1 MRVAI
6 ISDIHSNLE
15 ALQKALEIIDE
26 KKIEEIICLG
36 DLVGYGANP
45 NECIELTR
53 KRACCVLLG
62 NHDQAAFDLSQTE
75 HFNRHARTA
84 AYWTNQTLTPE
95 NLEYLKGLPFR
106 HVIDD
111 LTFVHASP
119 REPEQWEYV
128 FSAHEAKSNFESFQT
143 RICFVGHT
151 HIPGVFPEDLMLQK
165 PKVTRSAPP
174 HGSDDL
180 DESSTTRGVDKPVGS
195 RRPSGRGQ
203 LLEENRYIINVG
215 SVGQPRDGNW
225 KLSFGIFDTSAWT
238 YDLIRSEYDV
248 QAASEK
254 ILAADLPRFLA
265 DRLLVGI

>member
-15 ALQKALEIIDE
+15 ALQKTLEIIDE
-26 KKIEEIICLG
+26 KKVEEIVCLG
-36 DLVGYGANP
+36 DLVGYGASP
-45 NECIELTR
+45 NECVELTR
-53 KRACCVLLG
+53 KRASRILLG

-84 AYWTNQTLTPE
+84 AYWTNQTLTQE
-95 NLEYLKGLPFR
+95 NLEYLKSLPFQ

-119 REPEQWEYV
+119 RDPEQWEYV
-128 FSAHEAKSNFESFQT
+128 FSAHEAKTNFESFQT

-151 HIPGVFPEDLMLQK
+151 HIPGVFPEDLKMQK
-165 PKVTRSAPP
+165 SKVTR
-174 HGSDDL
+174 
-180 DESSTTRGVDKPVGS
+180 
-195 RRPSGRGQ
+195 
-203 LLEENRYIINVG
+203 ENRYIINVG

-225 KLSFGIFDTSAWT
+225 KLSFGIFDISAWT

-248 QAASEK
+248 QTASEK
-254 ILAADLPRFLA
+254 IVAADLPRFLA

>member
-26 KKIEEIICLG
+26 RKAEEIICLG

-45 NECIELTR
+45 NECVELTR
-53 KRACCVLLG
+53 KRASRILLG

-84 AYWTNQTLTPE
+84 AYWTNQTLTEE
-95 NLEYLKGLPFR
+95 NLEFLKSLPFQ
-106 HVIDD
+106 HAIDD

-119 REPEQWEYV
+119 RDPDQWEYV
-128 FSAHEAKSNFESFQT
+128 FSAHEAKTNFESFQT

-151 HIPGVFPEDLMLQK
+151 HIPGIFPEDLKTQK
-165 PKVTRSAPP
+165 SGVTR
-174 HGSDDL
+174 
-180 DESSTTRGVDKPVGS
+180 
-195 RRPSGRGQ
+195 
-203 LLEENRYIINVG
+203 ENRYIINVG

-248 QAASEK
+248 QSASEK
-254 ILAADLPRFLA
+254 IVAADLPRFLA

>member
-26 KKIEEIICLG
+26 KKVEEIVCLG

-45 NECIELTR
+45 NECVELTR
-53 KRACCVLLG
+53 KRAGCILLG
-62 NHDQAAFDLSQTE
+62 NHDQAVFDLSQTE

-84 AYWTNQTLTPE
+84 AYWTNQTLTQE
-95 NLEYLKGLPFR
+95 NLEYLKSLPFQ

-119 REPEQWEYV
+119 RDPEQWEYV
-128 FSAHEAKSNFESFQT
+128 FSAHEAKTNFESFQT

-151 HIPGVFPEDLMLQK
+151 HIPGIFPEDLKTQNSG
-165 PKVTRSAPP
+165 VTW
-174 HGSDDL
+174 
-180 DESSTTRGVDKPVGS
+180 
-195 RRPSGRGQ
+195 
-203 LLEENRYIINVG
+203 ENRYIINVG

-225 KLSFGIFDTSAWT
+225 KLSFGIFDTSAWK

-248 QAASEK
+248 QSASEK
-254 ILAADLPRFLA
+254 IVAAGLPQFLA

>member
-15 ALQKALEIIDE
+15 ALQKTLEIIDE
-26 KKIEEIICLG
+26 KKVEEIVCLG
-36 DLVGYGANP
+36 DLVGYGASP
-45 NECIELTR
+45 NECVELTR
-53 KRACCVLLG
+53 KRASRILLG

-84 AYWTNQTLTPE
+84 AYWTNQTLTQE
-95 NLEYLKGLPFR
+95 NLEYLKSLPFQ

-119 REPEQWEYV
+119 RDPEQWEYV
-128 FSAHEAKSNFESFQT
+128 FSAHEAKTNFESFQT

-151 HIPGVFPEDLMLQK
+151 HIPGVFPEDLKMQK
-165 PKVTRSAPP
+165 SKVTR
-174 HGSDDL
+174 
-180 DESSTTRGVDKPVGS
+180 
-195 RRPSGRGQ
+195 
-203 LLEENRYIINVG
+203 ENRYIINVG

-254 ILAADLPRFLA
+254 IVAADLPRFLA

>member
-26 KKIEEIICLG
+26 KKVEEIVCLG

-45 NECIELTR
+45 NECVELTR
-53 KRACCVLLG
+53 KRASRILLG

-84 AYWTNQTLTPE
+84 AYWTNQTLTQE
-95 NLEYLKGLPFR
+95 NLEFLKSLPFQ

-119 REPEQWEYV
+119 RDPEQWEYV
-128 FSAHEAKSNFESFQT
+128 FSAHEAKTNFESFQT

-151 HIPGVFPEDLMLQK
+151 HIPGVFPEDLKMQK
-165 PKVTRSAPP
+165 SKVVR
-174 HGSDDL
+174 
-180 DESSTTRGVDKPVGS
+180 
-195 RRPSGRGQ
+195 
-203 LLEENRYIINVG
+203 ENRYIINVG

-225 KLSFGIFDTSAWT
+225 KLSFGIFDTSAWM

-248 QAASEK
+248 QTASEK
-254 ILAADLPRFLA
+254 IVAADLPRFLA

>member
-26 KKIEEIICLG
+26 KKVEEIVCLG

-45 NECIELTR
+45 NECVELTR
-53 KRACCVLLG
+53 KRASRILLG

-84 AYWTNQTLTPE
+84 AYWTNQTLTQE
-95 NLEYLKGLPFR
+95 NLEFLKSLPFQ

-119 REPEQWEYV
+119 RDPEQWEYV
-128 FSAHEAKSNFESFQT
+128 FSAHEAKTNFESFQT

-151 HIPGVFPEDLMLQK
+151 HIPGVFPEDLKMQK
-165 PKVTRSAPP
+165 SKVLR
-174 HGSDDL
+174 
-180 DESSTTRGVDKPVGS
+180 
-195 RRPSGRGQ
+195 
-203 LLEENRYIINVG
+203 ENRYIINVG

-248 QAASEK
+248 QTASEK
-254 ILAADLPRFLA
+254 IVAADLPRFLA

>member
-26 KKIEEIICLG
+26 KKVEEIVCLG

-45 NECIELTR
+45 NECVELTR
-53 KRACCVLLG
+53 KRASRILLG

-84 AYWTNQTLTPE
+84 AYWTNQTLTQE
-95 NLEYLKGLPFR
+95 NLEFLKSLPFQ

-119 REPEQWEYV
+119 RDPEQWEYV
-128 FSAHEAKSNFESFQT
+128 FSAHEAKTNFESFQT

-151 HIPGVFPEDLMLQK
+151 HIPGVFPEDLKMQK
-165 PKVTRSAPP
+165 STVTR
-174 HGSDDL
+174 
-180 DESSTTRGVDKPVGS
+180 
-195 RRPSGRGQ
+195 
-203 LLEENRYIINVG
+203 ENRYIVNVG

-225 KLSFGIFDTSAWT
+225 KLSFGVFDTSAWT
-238 YDLIRSEYDV
+238 YDLVRSEYDV
-248 QAASEK
+248 QTASEK
-254 ILAADLPRFLA
+254 IVAADLPRFLA

>member
-26 KKIEEIICLG
+26 KKVEEIVCLG

-45 NECIELTR
+45 NECVELTR
-53 KRACCVLLG
+53 KRARRILLG

-84 AYWTNQTLTPE
+84 AYWTNQTLTQE
-95 NLEYLKGLPFR
+95 NLEFLKSLPFQ

-119 REPEQWEYV
+119 RDPEQWEYV
-128 FSAHEAKSNFESFQT
+128 FSAHEAKTNFESFQT

-151 HIPGVFPEDLMLQK
+151 HIPGVFPEDLKMQK
-165 PKVTRSAPP
+165 STVTR
-174 HGSDDL
+174 
-180 DESSTTRGVDKPVGS
+180 
-195 RRPSGRGQ
+195 
-203 LLEENRYIINVG
+203 ENRYIVNVG

-225 KLSFGIFDTSAWT
+225 KLSFGVFDTSAWT
-238 YDLIRSEYDV
+238 YDLVRSEYDV
-248 QAASEK
+248 QTASEK
-254 ILAADLPRFLA
+254 IVAADLPRFLA

>member
-26 KKIEEIICLG
+26 RKAEEIICLG

-45 NECIELTR
+45 NECVELTR
-53 KRACCVLLG
+53 KRASRILLG

-84 AYWTNQTLTPE
+84 AYWTNQTLTEE
-95 NLEYLKGLPFR
+95 NLEFLKSLPFQ
-106 HVIDD
+106 HAIDD

-119 REPEQWEYV
+119 RDPDQWEYV
-128 FSAHEAKSNFESFQT
+128 FSAHEAKTNFESFQT

-151 HIPGVFPEDLMLQK
+151 HIPGIFPEDLKTQK
-165 PKVTRSAPP
+165 SGVTR
-174 HGSDDL
+174 
-180 DESSTTRGVDKPVGS
+180 
-195 RRPSGRGQ
+195 
-203 LLEENRYIINVG
+203 ENRYIINVG

-238 YDLIRSEYDV
+238 YGLIRSEYDV
-248 QAASEK
+248 QSASEK
-254 ILAADLPRFLA
+254 IVAADLPRFLA

>member
-15 ALQKALEIIDE
+15 ALQKAFEIIDE
-26 KKIEEIICLG
+26 KNVDQVICLG

-45 NECIELTR
+45 NECVDLTR
-53 KRACCVLLG
+53 KRTRCVLLG

-84 AYWTNQTLTPE
+84 AYWTNQTLTQE
-95 NLEYLKGLPFR
+95 NLEYLKGLPFQ

-119 REPEQWEYV
+119 KDPDQWEYI
-128 FSAHEAKSNFESFQT
+128 FSAHEAKINFESFQT

-151 HIPGVFPEDLMLQK
+151 HTPGIFPEDPRMQK
-165 PKVTRSAPP
+165 SKITR
-174 HGSDDL
+174 
-180 DESSTTRGVDKPVGS
+180 ES
-195 RRPSGRGQ
+195 
-203 LLEENRYIINVG
+203 RYIVNVG

-225 KLSFGIFDTSAWT
+225 KLSLGLFDTSDWT
-238 YDLIRSEYDV
+238 YELIRSEYDV
-248 QAASEK
+248 QAASAK
-254 ILAADLPRFLA
+254 IVAADLPRFLA

>member
-15 ALQKALEIIDE
+15 ALQKAFEIIDE
-26 KKIEEIICLG
+26 KNVDEVICLG

-45 NECIELTR
+45 NECVDLTR
-53 KRACCVLLG
+53 QRASCVLLG

-84 AYWTNQTLTPE
+84 AYWTNQTLTQE
-95 NLEYLKGLPFR
+95 NLEYLKALHFQ
-106 HVIDD
+106 HVIND

-119 REPEQWEYV
+119 KDPDQWEYI
-128 FSAHEAKSNFESFQT
+128 FSAHEAKINFESFQT

-151 HIPGVFPEDLMLQK
+151 HIPGVFPED
-165 PKVTRSAPP
+165 PKMQRSRITR
-174 HGSDDL
+174 
-180 DESSTTRGVDKPVGS
+180 ESR
-195 RRPSGRGQ
+195 
-203 LLEENRYIINVG
+203 NIINVG

-225 KLSFGIFDTSAWT
+225 KLSFGVFDTSSWT
-238 YDLIRSEYDV
+238 YELIRSEYDV
-248 QAASEK
+248 QAASAK
-254 ILAADLPRFLA
+254 IVAADLPRFLA

>member
-26 KKIEEIICLG
+26 RKAEEIICLG

-45 NECIELTR
+45 NECVELTR
-53 KRACCVLLG
+53 KRASRILLG

-84 AYWTNQTLTPE
+84 AYWTNQTLTEE
-95 NLEYLKGLPFR
+95 NLEFLKSLPFQ
-106 HVIDD
+106 HAIDD

-119 REPEQWEYV
+119 RDPDQWEYV
-128 FSAHEAKSNFESFQT
+128 FSAHEAKTNFESFQT

-151 HIPGVFPEDLMLQK
+151 HIPGIFPEDLKTQK
-165 PKVTRSAPP
+165 SGVTR
-174 HGSDDL
+174 
-180 DESSTTRGVDKPVGS
+180 
-195 RRPSGRGQ
+195 
-203 LLEENRYIINVG
+203 ENRYIINVG

-248 QAASEK
+248 QSASEK
-254 ILAADLPRFLA
+254 IVAAGLPRFLA

>member
-26 KKIEEIICLG
+26 KKVEEIVCLG

-45 NECIELTR
+45 NECVELTR
-53 KRACCVLLG
+53 KRASRILLG

-84 AYWTNQTLTPE
+84 AYWTNQTLTQE
-95 NLEYLKGLPFR
+95 NLEFLKSLPFQ

-119 REPEQWEYV
+119 RDPEQWEYV
-128 FSAHEAKSNFESFQT
+128 FSAHEAKTNFPSFQT

-151 HIPGVFPEDLMLQK
+151 HIPGVFPEDLKMQK
-165 PKVTRSAPP
+165 SKVTR
-174 HGSDDL
+174 
-180 DESSTTRGVDKPVGS
+180 
-195 RRPSGRGQ
+195 
-203 LLEENRYIINVG
+203 ENRYIINVG

-225 KLSFGIFDTSAWT
+225 KLSFGVFDTSAWT

-248 QAASEK
+248 QTALEK
-254 ILAADLPRFLA
+254 IVAADLPRFLA

>member
-26 KKIEEIICLG
+26 KKVEEIVCLG

-45 NECIELTR
+45 NECVELTR
-53 KRACCVLLG
+53 KRASRILLG

-84 AYWTNQTLTPE
+84 AYWTNQTLTQE
-95 NLEYLKGLPFR
+95 NLEFLKSLPFQ

-119 REPEQWEYV
+119 RDPEQWEYV
-128 FSAHEAKSNFESFQT
+128 FSAHEAKTNFESFQT

-151 HIPGVFPEDLMLQK
+151 HIPGVFPEDLKMQK
-165 PKVTRSAPP
+165 SKVVR
-174 HGSDDL
+174 
-180 DESSTTRGVDKPVGS
+180 
-195 RRPSGRGQ
+195 
-203 LLEENRYIINVG
+203 ENRYIINVG

-248 QAASEK
+248 QTASEK
-254 ILAADLPRFLA
+254 IVAADLPRFLA
-265 DRLLVGI
+265 DRILVGI

>member
-6 ISDIHSNLE
+6 VSDIHSNLE

-26 KKIEEIICLG
+26 KKVEEIVCLG

-45 NECIELTR
+45 NECVELTR
-53 KRACCVLLG
+53 KRASRILLG

-84 AYWTNQTLTPE
+84 AYWTNQTLTQE
-95 NLEYLKGLPFR
+95 NLEFLKSLPFQ

-119 REPEQWEYV
+119 RDPEQWEYV
-128 FSAHEAKSNFESFQT
+128 FSAHEAKTNFESFQT

-151 HIPGVFPEDLMLQK
+151 HIPGVFPEDLKMHK
-165 PKVTRSAPP
+165 SKVTR
-174 HGSDDL
+174 
-180 DESSTTRGVDKPVGS
+180 
-195 RRPSGRGQ
+195 
-203 LLEENRYIINVG
+203 ENRYIINVG

-254 ILAADLPRFLA
+254 IVAADLPRFLA

>member
-26 KKIEEIICLG
+26 KKVEEIVCLG

-45 NECIELTR
+45 NECVELTR
-53 KRACCVLLG
+53 KRASRILLG

-84 AYWTNQTLTPE
+84 AYWTNQTLTQE
-95 NLEYLKGLPFR
+95 NLEFLKSLPFQ

-119 REPEQWEYV
+119 RDPEQWEYV
-128 FSAHEAKSNFESFQT
+128 FSAHEAKTNFESFQT

-151 HIPGVFPEDLMLQK
+151 HIPGVFPEDLKMQK
-165 PKVTRSAPP
+165 SKVTR
-174 HGSDDL
+174 
-180 DESSTTRGVDKPVGS
+180 
-195 RRPSGRGQ
+195 
-203 LLEENRYIINVG
+203 ENRYIINVG
-215 SVGQPRDGNW
+215 SIGQPRDGNW
-225 KLSFGIFDTSAWT
+225 KLSFGVFDTSAWT

-254 ILAADLPRFLA
+254 IVAADLPRFLA

>member
-26 KKIEEIICLG
+26 RKAEEIICLG

-45 NECIELTR
+45 NECVELTR
-53 KRACCVLLG
+53 KRASRILLG

-84 AYWTNQTLTPE
+84 AYWTNQTLTEE
-95 NLEYLKGLPFR
+95 NLEFLKSLPFQ
-106 HVIDD
+106 HAIDD

-119 REPEQWEYV
+119 RDPEQWEYV
-128 FSAHEAKSNFESFQT
+128 FSAHEAKTNFESFQT

-151 HIPGVFPEDLMLQK
+151 HIPGIFPEDLKTQK
-165 PKVTRSAPP
+165 SGVTR
-174 HGSDDL
+174 
-180 DESSTTRGVDKPVGS
+180 
-195 RRPSGRGQ
+195 
-203 LLEENRYIINVG
+203 ENRYIINVG

-248 QAASEK
+248 QSASEK
-254 ILAADLPRFLA
+254 IVAADLPRFLA

>member
-26 KKIEEIICLG
+26 KKVEEIVCLG

-45 NECIELTR
+45 NECVELTR
-53 KRACCVLLG
+53 KRASRILLG

-84 AYWTNQTLTPE
+84 AYWTNQTLTQE
-95 NLEYLKGLPFR
+95 NLEFLKSLPFQ

-119 REPEQWEYV
+119 RDPEQWEYV
-128 FSAHEAKSNFESFQT
+128 FSAHEAKTNFESFQT

-151 HIPGVFPEDLMLQK
+151 HIPGVFPEDLKMQK
-165 PKVTRSAPP
+165 SKVVR
-174 HGSDDL
+174 
-180 DESSTTRGVDKPVGS
+180 
-195 RRPSGRGQ
+195 
-203 LLEENRYIINVG
+203 ENRYIINVG

-248 QAASEK
+248 QTASEK
-254 ILAADLPRFLA
+254 IVAADLPRFLA

>member
-1 MRVAI
+1 MRFAI

-26 KKIEEIICLG
+26 KEIEEIVCLG

-53 KRACCVLLG
+53 KRARCVLLG

-119 REPEQWEYV
+119 RDPEQWEYV

-151 HIPGVFPEDLMLQK
+151 HIPGVFPEDLKLQK
-165 PKVTRSAPP
+165 SRVTQLTP
-174 HGSDDL
+174 HQGSDNRSD
-180 DESSTTRGVDKPVGS
+180 
-195 RRPSGRGQ
+195 RGQ
-203 LLEENRYIINVG
+203 LAQETRYIINVG

-225 KLSFGIFDTSAWT
+225 KLSFGVFDTSAWT
-238 YDLIRSEYDV
+238 YDLVRSEYDV

>member
-6 ISDIHSNLE
+6 VSDIHSNLE
-15 ALQKALEIIDE
+15 ALQKAFEIIDE
-26 KKIEEIICLG
+26 KKIDEVVCLG

-45 NECIELTR
+45 NECIDITK
-53 KRACCVLLG
+53 KRASCVLLG

-84 AYWTNQTLTPE
+84 AYWTNQILTQE
-95 NLEYLKGLPFR
+95 NLEYLKALPLQ

-119 REPEQWEYV
+119 KNPDQWDYI
-128 FSAHEAKSNFESFQT
+128 FSAHEAKINFESFQT

-151 HIPGVFPEDLMLQK
+151 HIPGIFPEDLKMQK
-165 PKVTRSAPP
+165 SKVTRLTTPNGSIAPL
-174 HGSDDL
+174 G
-180 DESSTTRGVDKPVGS
+180 
-195 RRPSGRGQ
+195 RRQ
-203 LLEENRYIINVG
+203 LVEENRYIINVG

-225 KLSFGIFDTSAWT
+225 KLSLGIFDTSAWA
-238 YDLIRSEYDV
+238 YEVIRSEYDV

-254 ILAADLPRFLA
+254 IVAADLPRFLA